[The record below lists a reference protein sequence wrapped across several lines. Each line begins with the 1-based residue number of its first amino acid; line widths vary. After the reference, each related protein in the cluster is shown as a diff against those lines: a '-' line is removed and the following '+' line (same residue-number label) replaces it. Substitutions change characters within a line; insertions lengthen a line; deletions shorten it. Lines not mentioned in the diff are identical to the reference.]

1 MHGIYVKSFKL
12 GLSLSFFL
20 FLANVFFYLRRRKV
34 CQNEKVKWLNAHLSI
49 HRNSLSN
56 KLFYIKVIA
65 KSFHRLRHRF
75 HGKKKIVERNRHFP
89 LWLRFF
95 YCIFLIFCH
104 PFISFFKKTQE
115 AYWSWS
121 WSWKI
126 CTIWIQTLITW
137 FYWWRG

>member
-12 GLSLSFFL
+12 GLSLSFFIFSKCL
-20 FLANVFFYLRRRKV
+20 FFIYVEEKFARMKKWNGWMRIWASIEIVLVINFFYK
-34 CQNEKVKWLNAHLSI
+34 
-49 HRNSLSN
+49 
-56 KLFYIKVIA
+56 KVIA

-75 HGKKKIVERNRHFP
+75 HGKKKIVEWNRHFP